1 LIEPAKANHWIQL
14 IGIFG
19 VLAGLVFLGFEIQQN
34 TRAVQNESY
43 LSVMALLIDHQSTI
57 IADEKFSRI
66 VMIGEDSPADL
77 SPEEWYR
84 FSEAML
90 GRLGVWEY
98 LYLGRQEGS
107 VTDTTWAAY
116 EPYYLGIICK
126 PGYKRWLGEYGTL
139 FAPSFTDYLDTT
151 VLLNCVD

>member
-1 LIEPAKANHWIQL
+1 MPAPPRICPPINEGIDKWIQS

-57 IADEKFSRI
+57 IADEKLSRI
-66 VMIGEDSPADL
+66 IMTGEDSPAAL

-84 FSEAML
+84 YSDTML

-107 VTDTTWAAY
+107 ATDTT
-116 EPYYLGIICK
+116 
-126 PGYKRWLGEYGTL
+126 
-139 FAPSFTDYLDTT
+139 
-151 VLLNCVD
+151 

>member
-1 LIEPAKANHWIQL
+1 MEPAKANYWIQL

-19 VLAGLVFLGFEIQQN
+19 VMAGLVFLGFEIQQN

-57 IADEKFSRI
+57 IADENFSRI
-66 VMIGEDSPADL
+66 VMTGEDSPAEL

-84 FSEAML
+84 FSEAMY

-126 PGYKRWLGEYGTL
+126 PGYKRWLGEYGTQ
-139 FAPSFTDYLDTT
+139 FAPRFIEYLHTT
-151 VLLNCVD
+151 VLTNCAD